1 MSNDAYT
8 PDAHAPGSVV
18 KLRTGQTSSNGKPRR
33 FRSTQLSAKTS
44 SASCRLL
51 VMPLDNDWITSLLL
65 AKQSRPPRP
74 HCASRLWLS
83 RRKSTSSSAQ
93 PRSPLRALRALTKF
107 ARISTTH
114 SSWPTR
120 GACLLT
126 RAGTCRWM
134 PPRWRVSARP
144 ERISSISSTWST
156 PHRSVSTQP
165 SDEPRNSSSLSR
177 RKYPR
182 WTREPTT
189 TTFTTLLPRRC
200 VPRCHPPEPRHR
212 KSRPGGIPCRKRISS
227 G

>member
-1 MSNDAYT
+1 MSNDSYT
-8 PDAHAPGSVV
+8 PGAHAPGSVV

-51 VMPLDNDWITSLLL
+51 VMPLDNDWIASLVL

-107 ARISTTH
+107 ARTLTTQ

-144 ERISSISSTWST
+144 ERISSISRRWSKPRKSESTWPSSR
-156 PHRSVSTQP
+156 PRSSSILSHRS
-165 SDEPRNSSSLSR
+165 
-177 RKYPR
+177 
-182 WTREPTT
+182 
-189 TTFTTLLPRRC
+189 
-200 VPRCHPPEPRHR
+200 
-212 KSRPGGIPCRKRISS
+212 
-227 G
+227 